1 MDRVGRRPGLLLGT
15 GLVALGAAIAAAGG
29 ALESWPVML
38 LAAVAYGAA
47 AVPET
52 LGGAGV
58 TFAPKDLEY
67 AAELLGDLVYDRPF
81 RAGVIA
87 GQRERVRAFHP
98 SQIEPRIHAT
108 LAGVGLTSGSGI
120 EP

>member
-1 MDRVGRRPGLLLGT
+1 M
-15 GLVALGAAIAAAGG
+15 
-29 ALESWPVML
+29 PVL
-38 LAAVAYGAA
+38 AYGAA

-67 AAELLGDLVYDRPF
+67 AAELLGGLVYDRPF

-98 SQIEPRIHAT
+98 SQVNRGFTHA
-108 LAGVGLTSGSGI
+108 AVGLSACGLIGALEEVCRSCSA
-120 EP
+120 